1 MRAGP
6 GTGQACEQRVTDKR
20 LASDPRRPA
29 RPIWNPPTN
38 CHEAGPSQ
46 LTRAANSGI
55 AGSQDTSVHDWTAL
69 STALTAQAPDT
80 SAPNPP
86 PTSIFK
92 RDALRCFSWVNL
104 RPRTRL
110 GCRLYVRYCASTER
124 AKKRAK
130 TASFAPPMATRVV
143 PGQEETNHYLTHA
156 SPPERASSTLAT
168 GPQEG
173 RQLRPRGYRGSDRAP

>member
-6 GTGQACEQRVTDKR
+6 GTGQAGEQRVTDER
-20 LASDPRRPA
+20 LASDPGALCSTDLEPTHQ
-29 RPIWNPPTN
+29 PPRSRAISAHRGCELRGNRLTG
-38 CHEAGPSQ
+38 HQ
-46 LTRAANSGI
+46 L
-55 AGSQDTSVHDWTAL
+55 HHWTAL
-69 STALTAQAPDT
+69 NTALTAQAPDT
-80 SAPNPP
+80 SAPKPP
-86 PTSIFK
+86 PASIFK

-130 TASFAPPMATRVV
+130 TASFAPPMATRVRNPV
-143 PGQEETNHYLTHA
+143 RRRLTAIPHA
-156 SPPERASSTLAT
+156 SPPETASSTLAT